1 MSEKKKKERKKIKAE
16 KLKESDEWDK
26 VPKET
31 GGGEGLQRT

>member
-1 MSEKKKKERKKIKAE
+1 MSEKKKKKEKKKAE
-16 KLKESDEWDK
+16 ELKESDEWDK